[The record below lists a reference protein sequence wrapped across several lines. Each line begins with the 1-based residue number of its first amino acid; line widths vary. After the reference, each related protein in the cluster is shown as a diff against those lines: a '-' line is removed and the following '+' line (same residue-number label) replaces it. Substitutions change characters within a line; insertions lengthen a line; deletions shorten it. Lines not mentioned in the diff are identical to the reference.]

1 MVKKLNFCSVLS
13 TKFSQDVEV
22 EVKARSEAGVWSVVS
37 TDVEVMKL
45 NLGRD
50 SEGRFGQYFEV

>member
-13 TKFSQDVEV
+13 AKFSQDVEV
-22 EVKARSEAGVWSVVS
+22 EVKARSEAGVWSVLS
-37 TDVEVMKL
+37 ADVEVMKL

-50 SEGRFGQYFEV
+50 SEGRFCQD